1 MNNTIIDNFK
11 RTREEFE
18 AALDNFLAAL
28 DKEHYPDSLCQSMT
42 SVLKAPGAPRGL
54 PLFLQILAQSRGSN
68 LSSGLLVASESLL
81 RAFLLL
87 TQLEIENNS
96 ENDKSVWS
104 RLSKKYS
111 QAQLLLTADTLFT
124 WPMELIAGETVS
136 NSRPLSLALAETFG
150 IKGCLAALDSAGSA
164 PADLL
169 ELNPFTEL
177 IRALGISDI
186 EINKGISSAAQWL
199 YYNELKH
206 WFGRAAPVDR
216 ALKELEVRLSGLVG
230 CEQPQVQP
238 LAELVSFIK
247 D

>member
-1 MNNTIIDNFK
+1 
-11 RTREEFE
+11 
-18 AALDNFLAAL
+18 
-28 DKEHYPDSLCQSMT
+28 
-42 SVLKAPGAPRGL
+42 
-54 PLFLQILAQSRGSN
+54 
-68 LSSGLLVASESLL
+68 
-81 RAFLLL
+81 
-87 TQLEIENNS
+87 
-96 ENDKSVWS
+96 
-104 RLSKKYS
+104 
-111 QAQLLLTADTLFT
+111 
-124 WPMELIAGETVS
+124 MELIAGETVS

-150 IKGCLAALDSAGSA
+150 IKSCLAALDSAGSA

-177 IRALGISDI
+177 IRALDISDI

-216 ALKELEVRLSGLVG
+216 ALKELEVRLSGLIG
-230 CEQPQVQP
+230 CEQPQAQP